1 MNWHIH
7 TGQLSRMGVGSA
19 IDLIIGRL
27 EYMVAQPQC
36 NRERLLAEAIIYA
49 RLLRGWI
56 REHEPRVVVPE
67 YDETKE
73 YRGVRPGGKPGPM
86 SDG

>member
-19 IDLIIGRL
+19 IELIIGRL
-27 EYMVAQPQC
+27 EYMAAQPQC

-49 RLLRGWI
+49 RLLRQWI
-56 REHEPRVVVPE
+56 REHEPKVVVPE
-67 YDETKE
+67 FDETRE